1 MYGMD
6 ELRDDFTLEL
16 YFEILEP
23 KPNVNFTG
31 TIRVNEYSKI
41 SMEPYNL
48 DIIPKV
54 FELYQNYPNPFN
66 PSTHIDFSLP
76 ESANIQLEIYNILG
90 QKVQTLKNE
99 RMAPGYYSITF
110 EANSLSSGLYIY
122 QLQMGNKVITKRM
135 LLLK

>member
-16 YFEILEP
+16 YFEVLEL

-31 TIRVNEYSKI
+31 TVRVNEYSKI

-66 PSTHIDFSLP
+66 PNTQIDFSLP
-76 ESANIQLEIYNILG
+76 ES
-90 QKVQTLKNE
+90 K
-99 RMAPGYYSITF
+99 YSIRDLQYF
-110 EANSLSSGLYIY
+110 RSKSANA
-122 QLQMGNKVITKRM
+122 
-135 LLLK
+135 

>member
-110 EANSLSSGLYIY
+110 EANSLSSGIYIY